1 MMHWLAIHLP
11 DLPLEVF
18 ERALAVPLPL
28 AVSEAGRVERIL
40 RANPAAIAEGVRPG
54 LGITAARSLCRSLRV
69 LPRCPA
75 AEREALERLGARGLG
90 FTPHVSLSPPD
101 ALLLDVAASLR
112 LFGGAETLMRQVSEG
127 MSGLGYRHR
136 LVLAPTPLGALVLAR
151 CMRDDAPERTSLVA
165 DLRALRSALAPL
177 PLPALGLE
185 DRELDDLTRMGLSR
199 ISDLLRLPRAGL
211 AERLGQARLTLLDRL
226 LGEAADPRPWF
237 KPPPRY
243 RGRLELPAEVER
255 VEGLIFP
262 CRRLLDEL
270 EGVLRGHQ
278 GGTDRL
284 DWRLQ
289 HAGREATCFVLGA
302 ARPLREAGRWL
313 ELLRERLGRLELPAP
328 VREIR
333 LLVSRI
339 YPLDPE
345 EQGLFPEPSRAAQV
359 PDPALLDRLRA
370 RLGPAAVRGI
380 ALVADHRPEY
390 SWRSCHPGETGAG
403 IPRADR
409 PVWLLSQP
417 RPLQSRQGRPWL
429 DGPLDLGQERE
440 RIDIGWWDDRE
451 VRRDYFVAVGRHGER
466 LWIYREIEG
475 RQGWFLHGLF

>member
-1 MMHWLAIHLP
+1 MRWLAVHLP

-28 AVSEAGRVERIL
+28 AISEAGRVERVL
-40 RANPAAIAEGVRPG
+40 HANPAAIAEGVRPG
-54 LGITAARSLCRSLRV
+54 LGVAAARSLCPPLRV
-69 LPRCPA
+69 LPRRPA
-75 AEREALERLGARGLG
+75 AEREALERLACWGLG
-90 FTPHVSLSPPD
+90 FTPHVSLAPPD

-112 LFGGAETLMRQVSEG
+112 LFGGAENLMKQVAEG
-127 MSGLGYRHR
+127 LFGLGYRHR
-136 LVLAPTPLGALVLAR
+136 QALAPTPLGALVLATW
-151 CMRDDAPERTSLVA
+151 CHDDASDRAPLVA
-165 DLRALRSALAPL
+165 DLRALRAALAPL
-177 PLPALGLE
+177 PLPALGLD
-185 DRELDDLTRMGLSR
+185 DRELDDLTRMGLRR

-211 AERLGQARLTLLDRL
+211 AERFGQARLILLDRL

-255 VEGLIFP
+255 VDGLIFP

-284 DWRLQ
+284 DWRFQ
-289 HAGREATCFVLGA
+289 HAGREPTCFVLGA

-313 ELLRERLGRLELPAP
+313 ELLRERLGRLELPAA

-333 LLVSRI
+333 LLVAQIR
-339 YPLDPE
+339 PLVPAE
-345 EQGLFPEPSRAAQV
+345 HGLFPELNAAARV
-359 PDPALLDRLRA
+359 PDPALLERLRA

-390 SWRSCHPGETGAG
+390 SWRWCDPGETGTG
-403 IPRADR
+403 IPRTDR

-417 RPLQSRQGRPWL
+417 RPLQTRKGRPWL

-440 RIDIGWWDDRE
+440 RLDIGWWDDRE
-451 VRRDYFVAVGRHGER
+451 VRRDYFVAVSRHGER
-466 LWIYREIEG
+466 LWVYREIDG
-475 RQGWFLHGLF
+475 RQGWFLHGVF